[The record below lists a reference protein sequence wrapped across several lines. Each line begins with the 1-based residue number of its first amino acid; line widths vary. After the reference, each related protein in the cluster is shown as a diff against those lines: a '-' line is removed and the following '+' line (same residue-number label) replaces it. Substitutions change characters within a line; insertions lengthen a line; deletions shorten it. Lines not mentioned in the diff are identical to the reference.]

1 MLIHGGLHE
10 GERAWSEQLA
20 LHEWYALAV
29 PDRVGYG
36 ASADLGDAEDFERD
50 AELLAEIIEPGCHVV
65 GHSSGALAA
74 LLLAASVP
82 DRVASLVLVEP
93 PAFQLAP
100 EASELLR
107 LHENHF
113 DRTDLDPVPW
123 LRGFFELNAL
133 EPPPDDALEPLG
145 DAAQV
150 WRRLRRPWHGEL
162 PLETVALHPFAKLVV
177 SGGHSSGFEAVCDVI
192 ADRLGADRA
201 VIPGAGHAVQL
212 TGAAFNQLLTAF
224 WNTSAHDSANT
235 A

>member
-50 AELLAEIIEPGCHVV
+50 AELLAEIIEPGSHVV

-74 LLLAASVP
+74 LLLAALAP
-82 DRVASLVLVEP
+82 DCVASLTLVEP

-107 LHENHF
+107 LHEHHF
-113 DRTDLDPVPW
+113 DRTELDPVPW

-133 EPPPDDALEPLG
+133 APPSDDVLEALKEP
-145 DAAQV
+145 AQV
-150 WRRLRRPWHGEL
+150 WRRLRRPWHGDL
-162 PLETVALHPFAKLVV
+162 PLGTVARQPFAKLVV
-177 SGGHSSGFEAVCDVI
+177 SGGHSPAFEA
-192 ADRLGADRA
+192 
-201 VIPGAGHAVQL
+201 
-212 TGAAFNQLLTAF
+212 
-224 WNTSAHDSANT
+224 
-235 A
+235 